1 MSKPRTW
8 ISNANPAAGEV
19 VRVRALI
26 EHPME
31 SGLRLDVEGN
41 DIPRN
46 IVNTFEATLDG
57 ELLFRWQP
65 ETAISQNP
73 YIEFTFTARSSGEL
87 QLKWLDDEG
96 VVIIDALP
104 ISLAS

>member
-31 SGLRLDVEGN
+31 SGLRLDAEGKE
-41 DIPRN
+41 IPRN
-46 IVNTFEATLDG
+46 IVNTFEAALDG
-57 ELLFRWQP
+57 ELLFNWQP

-96 VVIIDALP
+96 AVITDALP

>member
-1 MSKPRTW
+1 MSQPRTW
-8 ISNANPAAGEV
+8 ISNANPAASEV

-31 SGLRLDVEGN
+31 SGLRLDAEGN

-46 IVNTFEATLDG
+46 IVNTFEAALDG

-73 YIEFTFTARSSGEL
+73 YIEFTFTAHRSGEL

-96 VVIIDALP
+96 AVITDALP